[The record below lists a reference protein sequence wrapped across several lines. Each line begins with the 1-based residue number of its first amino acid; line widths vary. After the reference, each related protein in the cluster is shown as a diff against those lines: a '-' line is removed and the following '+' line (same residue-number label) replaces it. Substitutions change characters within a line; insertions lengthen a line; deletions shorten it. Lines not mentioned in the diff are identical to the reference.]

1 MVNISRMKEY
11 IPYLLNSMTLI
22 MRLNEVCKTFIFT
35 FNWSHTVLVQC
46 WVEPFSARLVSL
58 LRNNTYYFVKDELS
72 RLGDGGAGKIFTD
85 VSSGGKVS
93 RKEHSVKVTHN

>member
-1 MVNISRMKEY
+1 MK
-11 IPYLLNSMTLI
+11 
-22 MRLNEVCKTFIFT
+22 F
-35 FNWSHTVLVQC
+35 
-46 WVEPFSARLVSL
+46 ARLSYSL
-58 LRNNTYYFVKDELS
+58 LTGHLLSLLSVELNRSVLGWYHCLRNNTYYFVKDELS